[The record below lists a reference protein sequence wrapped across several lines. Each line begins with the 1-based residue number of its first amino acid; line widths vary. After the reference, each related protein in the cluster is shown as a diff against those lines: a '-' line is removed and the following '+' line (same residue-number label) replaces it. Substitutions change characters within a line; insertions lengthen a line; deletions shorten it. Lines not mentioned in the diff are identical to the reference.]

1 MYIYVYVYGKRCQYI
16 YIVISVG
23 GHEALT
29 SRIVNKNIRIMI
41 ASCTIALVQVF
52 RNKWA

>member
-1 MYIYVYVYGKRCQYI
+1 MGKDVSIFTSLYQLVDMR
-16 YIVISVG
+16 
-23 GHEALT
+23 HEALT